1 MIYLDHAATCP
12 LRREALDAMLPYF
25 SETYGN
31 PSSQHGA
38 GRAAKNALE
47 TARLE
52 VATLF
57 GVTMKEVF
65 FTSSGTE
72 ADNMAI
78 LSSYN
83 NRKISPGHMVTTA
96 IEHEAVLETAKYLE
110 SLGVDV
116 TYIKPD
122 KNGVVSAEQVLDA
135 LRDDTFLVSIMAVN
149 NEVGSLQPIEA
160 IREGLKGKVPLHVDG
175 VQAAGHLPV
184 KDYSGD
190 FIAISG
196 HKFYGPKGVG
206 ILIAKGQLHP
216 FTLGGGQERGM
227 RSGTENVPSII
238 GMVEALKLAEKEREA
253 TSQHM
258 AALSEACRKGLQAM
272 EGVRL
277 TVEGGDPRI
286 VHAMVDGMERDVLLF
301 QLDREN
307 IAASGGS
314 ACQAGASTASHVL
327 AAMGIDEKGKA
338 PLRISFGPENTAE
351 DVATF
356 LRVLKDI
363 LERKRQ

>member
-12 LRREALDAMLPYF
+12 LRREALEAMLPYF
-25 SETYGN
+25 NETYGN

-38 GRAAKNALE
+38 GRVAKNALE

-57 GVTMKEVF
+57 GVTMKEVY

-78 LSSYN
+78 LSSYQ

-116 TYIKPD
+116 TYIRPD
-122 KNGVVSAEQVLDA
+122 DNGIVSAEQVLDA
-135 LRDDTFLVSIMAVN
+135 IREDTFLVSIMAVN
-149 NEVGSLQPIEA
+149 NEVGSIQPIEA
-160 IREGLKGKVPLHVDG
+160 VREGLKGRVPLHVDG
-175 VQAAGHLPV
+175 VQAAGHLPA

-206 ILIAKGQLHP
+206 ILIAKKELHP

-227 RSGTENVPSII
+227 RSGTENIPSII
-238 GMVEALKLAEKEREA
+238 GMVEALKLAEKEREVA
-253 TSQHM
+253 SKHI
-258 AALSEACRKGLQAM
+258 AALSEACRKGLDTM
-272 EGVRL
+272 EGVHL
-277 TVEGGDPRI
+277 TVEGADPRI

-301 QLDREN
+301 QLDRKN

-327 AAMGIDEKGKA
+327 SAMGIDERGRA
-338 PLRISFGPENTAE
+338 PLRISFGPENTME
-351 DVATF
+351 DVEKF
-356 LRVLKDI
+356 LEALEDI

>member
-57 GVTMKEVF
+57 DVTMKEVF

-83 NRKISPGHMVTTA
+83 NRKISPGHMITTA

-110 SLGVDV
+110 SLGVEV

-122 KNGVVSAEQVLDA
+122 KNGVVSAEQVLGA

-238 GMVEALKLAEKEREA
+238 GMVEALKLAEKEWEA

-258 AALSEACRKGLQAM
+258 AALSEACRKGLEAM
-272 EGVRL
+272 EGVHL

-314 ACQAGASTASHVL
+314 ACQAGASAASHVL

-351 DVATF
+351 DVETF